1 MSVEEIEQ
9 PNGCQSVRRAEL
21 VCYSDRILPANHN
34 LAPPIFF
41 LVCAGSFTAHHD
53 IHVVEGLWLVNLR
66 RLEWA
71 NISQQ
76 AAI

>member
-1 MSVEEIEQ
+1 VSKRLSSQTDASQFGERSWFVTPTASCLQ
-9 PNGCQSVRRAEL
+9 TT
-21 VCYSDRILPANHN
+21 ILH
-34 LAPPIFF
+34 LLFF
-41 LVCAGSFTAHHD
+41 FGVCAGSFTAHHD